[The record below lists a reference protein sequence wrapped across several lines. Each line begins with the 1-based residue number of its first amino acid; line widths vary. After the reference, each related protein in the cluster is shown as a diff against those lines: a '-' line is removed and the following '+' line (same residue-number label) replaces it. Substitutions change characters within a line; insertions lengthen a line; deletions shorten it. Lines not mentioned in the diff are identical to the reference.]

1 MIVKKYEEI
10 IPTKKKK
17 FLKKFSQQGKAFHRF
32 KEKEKF
38 ITMVKEFKVN
48 RSTVIFKINIIKS
61 IDKYPKLIKS
71 SVTLNFSENIF

>member
-10 IPTKKKK
+10 IPTKKNK
-17 FLKKFSQQGKAFHRF
+17 FLKKFSQQGKVFHRF

-61 IDKYPKLIKS
+61 IDKYSKLIKS

>member
-1 MIVKKYEEI
+1 MIVKTYEEI

-17 FLKKFSQQGKAFHRF
+17 FLKKSCQQGKVFQRF
-32 KEKEKF
+32 KDKEKF

-71 SVTLNFSENIF
+71 SVTMNFSENIV